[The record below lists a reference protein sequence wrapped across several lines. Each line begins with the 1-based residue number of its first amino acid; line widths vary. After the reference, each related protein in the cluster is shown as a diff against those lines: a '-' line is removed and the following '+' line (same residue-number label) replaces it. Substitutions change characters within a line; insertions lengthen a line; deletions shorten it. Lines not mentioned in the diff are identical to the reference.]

1 MKSVYPEE
9 KGKITINGCQM
20 EWVLRRSK
28 GESCFGIRSSRI
40 FELELKKD
48 GKVTLEYGRG
58 YSKQPDKEDEESAL
72 CLNYLLDKY
81 GRSKKKEKQNG

>member
-9 KGKITINGCQM
+9 KGKTMINGHQM

-40 FELELKKD
+40 FELVLKKD
-48 GKVTLEYGRG
+48 GKVTLEYERG
-58 YSKQPDKEDEESAL
+58 YSKEPDKEDEESVL

-81 GRSKKKEKQNG
+81 GRNKKKEKKE

>member
-1 MKSVYPEE
+1 MRSVYPEE
-9 KGKITINGCQM
+9 KGKTTINGHLM

-48 GKVTLEYGRG
+48 GQVTLEYGRG
-58 YSKQPDKEDEESAL
+58 YSRKPDKEDEETSL
-72 CLNYLLDKY
+72 CLSYLIDKY
-81 GRSKKKEKQNG
+81 GRNKKKERQE